1 MQRPSILDEKVAR
14 LHLAKIRAKLT
25 KVTDKQATYIG
36 IPQEG
41 RFKIDHSRIDQR
53 RQAEL
58 TTRVNLSISNSFSRS
73 SPCSLSH

>member
-1 MQRPSILDEKVAR
+1 LVRLPSPLISARRTSLQRPSILDEKVAR

-41 RFKIDHSRIDQR
+41 RFKTDHSRY
-53 RQAEL
+53 
-58 TTRVNLSISNSFSRS
+58 
-73 SPCSLSH
+73 